1 MKLNLL
7 LAAGLVDI
15 ARLPELGH
23 NSQAYFAPEVCK
35 NHGVVTTTGATTAT
49 WRSNGGAPLPDA
61 GRILHARLS
70 SENVVGSG
78 GAMVI
83 TLNVIL
89 DDEGDPLVGTAV
101 ATFDLPTHTPFTG
114 NIFPIGASRDFIP
127 AGEGNANKKIR
138 SVTSVASV
146 ANMPLNAQFEIWST
160 PNDESFVYLDCGRS
174 KGGEEVLPM
183 QVPIACG
190 KDPQAYTVSGRP
202 DTKTVSFTFA
212 NRGNM
217 EQLGRF
223 NGTLGTFRID
233 VIKGDVAICE
243 RIIYNNVQPNVSVP
257 RGDGNED
264 VVGTSEML
272 YNRFLKGYFTIEP

>member
-7 LAAGLVDI
+7 LASSLVDI
-15 ARLPELGH
+15 ARLPEIGH
-23 NSQAYFAPEVCK
+23 HSQAYFAPEVCK
-35 NHGVVTTTGATTAT
+35 NHGVVSTTAPTTAT

-70 SENVVGSG
+70 SENVLG
-78 GAMVI
+78 GAGAMTI
-83 TLNVIL
+83 TLDVIL
-89 DDEGDPLVGTAV
+89 DDATATTAV

-114 NIFPIGASRDFIP
+114 NIFPIGASRDFVP
-127 AGEGNANKKIR
+127 TGLGNADKKIR
-138 SVTSVASV
+138 SVVGVDSV
-146 ANMPLNAQFEIWST
+146 ANMPANAQFEIWST
-160 PNDESFVYLDCGRS
+160 PDDESFVYLDCGRS

-202 DTKTVSFTFA
+202 ETKNVSFTFA

-233 VIKGDVAICE
+233 VVKGDVAIAE

-257 RGDGNED
+257 RGDGNDD
-264 VVGTSEML
+264 VIGTSEML
-272 YNRFLKGYFTIEP
+272 YNRFLKGYFTIAP